1 MGYLQS
7 EVVLFTDCLFELLSG
22 LITFKVSSDEL
33 GLDLFVL
40 LTDLFILALEVV
52 GLTLAL
58 NELLIQE
65 SCLCTVLICL
75 GV

>member
-1 MGYLQS
+1 MDYL
-7 EVVLFTDCLFELLSG
+7 FKLLSG
-22 LITFKVSSDEL
+22 LITFKVSSDKL

-40 LTDLFILALEVV
+40 LIDLFVLALKVIS
-52 GLTLAL
+52 LTLAL

-65 SCLCTVLICL
+65 SCLCTVLIYL

>member
-1 MGYLQS
+1 M
-7 EVVLFTDCLFELLSG
+7 DCLFKLLSG
-22 LITFKVSSDEL
+22 LVMFKVSSDEL
-33 GLDLFVL
+33 GLDLFML
-40 LTDLFILALEVV
+40 LTDLFVLVLKVI

-58 NELLIQE
+58 NELLVQE

>member
-1 MGYLQS
+1 MDYL
-7 EVVLFTDCLFELLSG
+7 FKLLLG
-22 LITFKVSSDEL
+22 LITFKVSSNEL
-33 GLDLFVL
+33 DLDLFVL
-40 LTDLFILALEVV
+40 LIDLFVLALKVIS
-52 GLTLAL
+52 LTLAL

>member
-1 MGYLQS
+1 M
-7 EVVLFTDCLFELLSG
+7 DCLFKLLSG
-22 LITFKVSSDEL
+22 LVTFKVSSDEL
-33 GLDLFVL
+33 GLDLFML
-40 LTDLFILALEVV
+40 LMDLFILALKVI

-58 NELLIQE
+58 NELLVQE